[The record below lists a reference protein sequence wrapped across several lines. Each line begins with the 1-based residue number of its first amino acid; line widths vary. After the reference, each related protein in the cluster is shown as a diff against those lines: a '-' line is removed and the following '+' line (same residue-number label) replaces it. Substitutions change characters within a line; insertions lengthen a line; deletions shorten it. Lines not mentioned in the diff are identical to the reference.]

1 MGKRGRVKAGKR
13 GRVGLRLGKRGMVEK
28 IEGLRLGK
36 GEGLRVGNRGRVRG

>member
-1 MGKRGRVKAGKR
+1 MGIRGRIKAG
-13 GRVGLRLGKRGMVEK
+13 EK